1 MLQGVLGRASTVATA
16 EKANRCPASHSL
28 PDRQRVEAAAS
39 VSRSQNHQVLEVRMS
54 WKLMPLGRL
63 LARRLLARLAELG
76 AIPVTTGLPVGVAS
90 GLATVASASSGRGDR
105 GRRSIVVVIAWKAR
119 VVQQRGP
126 RARRASAE
134 FGRVVLR

>member
-54 WKLMPLGRL
+54 WKLMPLELAGLRENFL
-63 LARRLLARLAELG
+63 LAAGHISVHWPR
-76 AIPVTTGLPVGVAS
+76 
-90 GLATVASASSGRGDR
+90 DR
-105 GRRSIVVVIAWKAR
+105 SWCCRFAD
-119 VVQQRGP
+119 
-126 RARRASAE
+126 
-134 FGRVVLR
+134 L